1 MLLLNSSPKDE
12 LGNWYPERLVGAQRK
27 YEVQQGGFQGDS
39 VECEPALPA
48 AANQNYHTEGTSV
61 EILTVPNTVLT
72 WF

>member
-1 MLLLNSSPKDE
+1 MSLATGTKKGWSGPRASM
-12 LGNWYPERLVGAQRK
+12 RCSR
-27 YEVQQGGFQGDS
+27 GFQGDS

-48 AANQNYHTEGTSV
+48 ATNQNYHTEGTSV